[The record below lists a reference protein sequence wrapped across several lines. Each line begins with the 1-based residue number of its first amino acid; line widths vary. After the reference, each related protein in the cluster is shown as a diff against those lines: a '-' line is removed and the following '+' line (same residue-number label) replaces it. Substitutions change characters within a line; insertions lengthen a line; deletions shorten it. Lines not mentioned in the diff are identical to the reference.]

1 MFLNSSDYSPKA
13 VSRMRRKSRQGMDKM
28 LEGFMASLALP
39 RFTYFLYY
47 SDKIDQVLD
56 SSVCAHIYFFFTCI
70 YHVPLKK
77 CANQMKEDIPS
88 EK

>member
-1 MFLNSSDYSPKA
+1 MFLNISDYSPKA

-56 SSVCAHIYFFFTCI
+56 SSMCAHFFFLHAFIMC
-70 YHVPLKK
+70 P
-77 CANQMKEDIPS
+77 
-88 EK
+88 